1 MKAIIVSLLF
11 IILLSSFALSQEC
24 DSCGCATKPTYTS
37 PDPATFIGGKLKPNR
52 SDLNNADPTN
62 YFPILIVFVQSRMRR
77 ETAPILTS
85 NLGLQ
90 EELRITWIM

>member
-1 MKAIIVSLLF
+1 MKALIVSLLF

-52 SDLNNADPTN
+52 SDLNNTDPNN
-62 YFPILIVFVQSRMRR
+62 YSRRCW
-77 ETAPILTS
+77 S
-85 NLGLQ
+85 
-90 EELRITWIM
+90 

>member
-1 MKAIIVSLLF
+1 MKALIVSLLF

-52 SDLNNADPTN
+52 SDLNNTDPNN
-62 YFPILIVFVQSRMRR
+62 YSSPQSHPHYLFYRSG
-77 ETAPILTS
+77 S
-85 NLGLQ
+85 NICGGSA
-90 EELRITWIM
+90 EGNV